1 MGYHGIERFKMWL
14 NTKTRVKIMTTL
26 MRVHSET
33 PREARNTLS
42 MIYNDYYNN
51 KTALKLLNRSYIDF
65 LEWIAMLGRIDKASF
80 LDGTI
85 NTKKLNKEY
94 MKVMKRRK

>member
-1 MGYHGIERFKMWL
+1 MGYHGVERFKMWL
-14 NTKTRVKIMTTL
+14 NTKMRVKIKDTL
-26 MRVHSET
+26 MRVHGET
-33 PREARNTLS
+33 PREAQNTLS

-65 LEWIAMLGRIDKASF
+65 LEWIAMLGRINKVLF
-80 LDGTI
+80 LVGTI

-94 MKVMKRRK
+94 MKAMKRRK

>member
-14 NTKTRVKIMTTL
+14 NTKMRVKIMVTL
-26 MRVHSET
+26 MRVHGET

-65 LEWIAMLGRIDKASF
+65 LEWYVMLSRIDKASF

-94 MKVMKRRK
+94 MKAIKRSK

>member
-65 LEWIAMLGRIDKASF
+65 LEWYVMLSRIDKASF

-94 MKVMKRRK
+94 MKAIKRRK

>member
-1 MGYHGIERFKMWL
+1 MGYHGIERFKVWL
-14 NTKTRVKIMTTL
+14 NTKMRVKIKDTL
-26 MRVHSET
+26 MRVHGET
-33 PREARNTLS
+33 PREAQNTLS

-65 LEWIAMLGRIDKASF
+65 LEWIAMLGRINKVLFSV
-80 LDGTI
+80 GTI

-94 MKVMKRRK
+94 MKAMKRRK

>member
-65 LEWIAMLGRIDKASF
+65 LEWYVMLSRIDKASF

-94 MKVMKRRK
+94 MKAMKRRK

>member
-14 NTKTRVKIMTTL
+14 NTKMRVKIKDTL
-26 MRVHSET
+26 MRVHGET
-33 PREARNTLS
+33 PREAQNTLS

-65 LEWIAMLGRIDKASF
+65 LEWIAMLGRINKVLFSV
-80 LDGTI
+80 GTI

-94 MKVMKRRK
+94 MKAMKRRK

>member
-14 NTKTRVKIMTTL
+14 NTKMRVKIKDTL

-33 PREARNTLS
+33 PREAQNTLS

-65 LEWIAMLGRIDKASF
+65 LEWIAMLGRINKVLFSV
-80 LDGTI
+80 GTI

-94 MKVMKRRK
+94 MKAMKRRK

>member
-14 NTKTRVKIMTTL
+14 NTKMRVKIKDTL
-26 MRVHSET
+26 MRVHGET
-33 PREARNTLS
+33 PREAQNTLS

-65 LEWIAMLGRIDKASF
+65 LEWIAMLGRINKVLF
-80 LDGTI
+80 LVGTI

-94 MKVMKRRK
+94 MKAMKRRK